1 MKKLLSICL
10 LSVLL
15 TMMSFFTAQAQSGNP
30 ACCFWVEN
38 MQPVTA
44 HHIANL
50 NGTGIAQDTSAGND
64 LVLNNVLNKA
74 IVGNTDVYTLHF
86 PQGANCGQKVSI
98 EWLLYRDGQLV
109 NGNLSDYAE
118 FAIYTRYAPLNA
130 AGYCQNIDW
139 LGGVVENGDG
149 ICGCSVACNDNNHYP
164 CDNVD
169 GHNDFPGARIANALT
184 PPFHDMSH
192 LAAGYTNQM
201 FTYNYNYFYLR
212 FLASAQSST
221 QIRIKWRQ
229 VGNYSLV
236 VRIRER
242 IGGNDHPFTMDGSQN
257 EDMNIGGHMACC
269 GDVLYQDSLHYLVT
283 TNHEKSICE
292 DNPPFP
298 YGQGLAWGPNDST
311 LYDFYPADSISDLYY
326 VLFGTY
332 TCDHWVVDSID
343 TFQLYARINPDIVAK
358 DTILCRGDHF
368 TSDDMN
374 NLVTEVNL
382 DAPGIIG
389 HQIEWSLNGEA
400 FSTDPLDVSS
410 VTDVA
415 GVSTFYVRQRNF
427 YFDALDNDTIGCPGD
442 IDTITVT
449 VRDLFPPVL
458 ENDHALMFC
467 NETLEE
473 NSPLALTAHI
483 DTLRDHCATEIR
495 WYSKKA
501 HTAANL
507 LGVGDTLRVDLTQVN
522 PTNIGKSVTYYLYT
536 VNTNTDPVTFSDS
549 ADYVTITFR
558 QTPVFTVDSTQLD
571 FVVCP
576 GSEVNMLSKVT
587 CLVPNYNDSLPK
599 LTFAWYKDSTLLS
612 NDTNYTINAS
622 TVCNHKDTFTV
633 KITAV
638 SWSYGC
644 TAEMTRTY
652 TVLSQDTVNPVI
664 AWVDTVGTFDTLG
677 NRLVTLSGCDSAAV
691 PAPYTVAQFLAMTE
705 APTAGS
711 TTTAPSRAY
720 VGTIIDG
727 CSNVDSL
734 TVKDVVTSQNACQT
748 IVTRTYVG
756 VDACDNHS
764 NTITEIFTI
773 NNDYKPV
780 ITGLIDVK
788 PVRDT
793 ACTYDVPSYAVLRNI
808 FDTDTNIKVTYQCTK
823 SAFDTVVFYMNNTN
837 VVADGNLNIFADTDL
852 VTIYAVVTDTCG
864 NQSVKTPVFNIHKP
878 AAMYIAH
885 GSITLDTLELCVDV
899 TTNMHF
905 NDNFVMNA
913 DRPYTYQ
920 WSQISAQGQSVITPD
935 PNNYLEAV
943 VSPESQNIN
952 TSSQFVMTVTDS
964 LGCVASDTSNAVHF
978 YMLPTAEIISHPGNT
993 GNPINSGDTLCPN
1006 YGDFYMIVGPNTNS
1020 NLPDSVYHYQSL
1032 GYLWSGAADSY
1043 GNHTAPTEFFKMA
1056 CENCDSLYTTYLTV
1070 TNMKN
1075 CSATTSFNIYGVI
1088 KSLPVITAISEITMP
1103 LVAGNPNC
1111 VISVPDFISDNSY
1124 FNPLTVQD
1132 ECFDLREMEF
1142 SQDVKPDT
1150 LINHDTTV
1158 VITISAPKR
1167 YTNATP
1173 CWTVH
1178 HNIEV
1183 KMPANTI
1190 HITSIT
1196 ADNIGCEPLPVTLT
1210 PAVENAVGNITY
1222 AWSNGGSTET
1232 IGVVLKDTAHTYT
1245 LTVTDD
1251 AGCSNSMTVS
1261 PTVYRVPLATDF
1273 AFVSTPNTHCDNNY
1287 DGTFTLQVLNDTT
1300 SEITGF
1306 TYNGVDYILPD
1317 TVMGLDSGRYSFIV
1331 FTSHNCSATFGDS
1344 IVGLDT
1350 SDVDFVA
1357 TRWTNN
1363 FMCEAPYSG
1372 AVQVTPQIENYIYT
1386 IESDHHVTDGEI
1398 QTGLADVITPLTFHY
1413 LYQDTYRVRILNTRG
1428 CHFVTNDV
1436 TVLDITDTP
1445 TTHIVNYDT
1454 ADCALSNGVA
1464 YVLNTIPAY
1473 TYTLE
1478 GVTASGNNG
1487 TLMFTGLNAGTHTLH
1502 IVSSGLC
1509 AFDQD
1514 LVVPAFSDPGRPIV
1528 SIDTNRACTGGTYSG
1543 AITIAAAN
1551 VKPDYTYKL
1560 YKVNGSTTLID
1571 SVVGV
1576 AGTAIAFN
1584 GLQDGNYRFNVTDN
1598 HNCSANYDTI
1608 VPFKQFEVPGFTYRL
1623 TPGHDCANADNKI
1636 TINNP
1641 NNDYYYVLY
1650 YQGYWSNS
1658 IIDTFPANGIL
1669 DSIDNSNDYFIRKI
1683 HKLTQCPLDSTTFDL
1698 NVEKPDYTFT
1708 VSHEN
1713 DKDCSD
1719 AGTGKITVLNPNSAF
1734 TYYLY
1739 DGYTTSFNPALCD
1752 TTGTVFTELDGTVSY
1767 RDPYGQ
1773 IYTIFA
1779 YNNTTHCDY
1788 NVHDTL
1794 VVDAYMPSVD
1804 TTVSTP
1810 NFMCVT
1816 DKNGTI
1822 TVTLD
1827 SVVAGN
1833 FYLADSYSY
1842 AYNIVT
1848 GSYSRVFHNIDTN
1861 TTGVFTGLDAGRYY
1875 VNFVSDLHCATGY
1888 GYIDVLDSAFIRP
1901 HFLTTDDYTCQPTQ
1915 NMPGTG
1921 CIYVIDPQ
1929 VDATHMNYTYTLIQV
1944 GYVENTDIDRTSY
1957 KWCALAEGDYTVVIA
1972 DTVTG
1977 CSSTSTVHINK
1988 GVINVTLNVASEDN
2002 NVCVGTG
2009 NGSITVTA
2017 TADLLD
2023 AVLVYTIDDSITW
2036 NPSGATVNNLSAGT
2050 YEIVVR
2056 DNYSNC
2062 IYDTCANK
2070 MVTINTVKK
2079 ELNIDTTLFANNA
2092 CDSILW
2098 NGSVVINSVEYLDG
2112 TAVDYTATITDEN
2125 DAPVDY
2131 ATVITNG
2138 WGHLNN
2144 VRYKINIHD
2153 NTTGC
2158 DTILNTLIPS
2168 NNSCSNN
2175 TTINV
2180 TALNNNTNASNSPKE
2195 FYFCYNVDNAKLIAN
2210 ATSPCDSAFTYTWSR
2225 ECKDTIVHNAEYD
2238 VNTSATICCKYYIT
2252 AVGVETGC
2260 SKTDTVNVCVDE
2272 LPSIQFYATGA
2283 NIAYVGAN
2291 PTVTFSNCENYA
2303 YTFGI
2308 NNPAPKFDSISWTNG
2323 YVATNIDNFYV
2334 DAYTRPI
2341 GKTSYCVWVMDQNGC
2356 ANTSEANVMI
2366 KAVSTFAKD
2375 TSSCGSFDYTSHRTG
2390 THYHYTYTI
2399 GGTND
2404 HTVIDTFYAVNACDS
2419 IVTYTVHVNATPTL
2433 TVPTTTSDL
2442 LNTAYCHDNT
2452 LPTTFTVTTTD
2463 ADYQG
2468 FRMTDKDPVVFEND
2482 KTSFLTDSPFDPASP
2497 LTFAWSGKKI
2507 YAYAYNDCDTIIKRI
2522 GVLVVDSLPVV
2533 TGVTGNVNY
2542 CKGVTCPGS
2551 LSASVIHWNNNG
2563 NHTPQNTKWL
2573 VSDNT
2578 TFDFDTDDVLGTTF
2592 ETRDSGRYVNFAAQN
2607 HCGVTYATP
2616 VKIHVDSVA
2625 APQLQIADNTLCL
2638 GESISLADLTITHTS
2653 TAIPT
2658 DTSYWYD
2665 GAAYTLGTPLTSVT
2679 APTKP
2684 FMVKVKY
2691 SSCGDDYV
2699 QSNVVNITVK
2709 DTAKL
2714 VVPTTTDTLCLHS
2727 TAYAFTVTTNPTN
2740 VVSASSNH
2748 TDTATVGVAGN
2759 TVTVTPVGVGT
2770 VTITVT
2776 STAADCGSKS
2786 KDVTF
2791 VIADTATNF
2800 GTVADVEVCA
2810 GNTLTLT
2817 RPSYKA
2823 NGKVYSEGWLLGGVA
2838 FTPATYHVQYPADS
2852 GKTLTY
2858 FVETKCGIG
2867 HSNNAIL
2874 HVKDTADLSLAHA
2887 VYDTLCVGA
2896 TATINDVK
2904 IHASNTL
2911 TYTASPAGMVT
2922 LTKTGNEKGSGAT
2935 ITITVTNL
2943 IGDGRDTVTIT
2954 STGLCGEPK
2963 SIKVP
2968 FVVSDKRVVAN
2979 IATPAPVC
2987 EGEALVL
2994 PTVPSTTGNA
3004 NIYSQGWEVKKS
3016 GTFTAFDQAD
3026 FLANAATYKNAELRY
3041 MVSTRCGESYS
3052 DTVNITVN
3060 DTAKLTVTNLT
3071 QVVCNNSTIT
3081 DMVITRNKPVELSAD
3096 LKAAGLGFNTDST
3109 KVTGTVAIPTT
3120 ETFPYT
3126 LSGKI
3131 KTTDAL
3137 CSDKNDSLDIV
3148 ITVNAEPVVTLTRP
3162 NDTICAGSP
3171 ITITSLAIDTNH
3183 TAGLTTASGYQI
3195 KKNGATAY
3203 AAWNINN
3210 NVDVTYDKA
3219 SLIYVAVNG
3228 CGRDTSDVFTIRVAG
3243 HSTLAND
3250 AVFRD
3255 TCSGNPFSDFLVS
3268 MPTVTLT
3275 GAAVATDT
3283 TWYLVNGTTYTAIT
3297 AATPINNPAKVA
3309 CVVTNQCFSDT
3320 SNVYTLGFDGRPT
3333 ITPDPLTVAPICEGD
3348 PFTEPTFTVTNNGG
3362 TLTDTSWYINGSALD
3377 FTSIYDAAT
3386 YNGKQ
3391 IQLIV
3396 NNVCG
3401 ADTATGTATINV
3413 RPVPFMLADTIL
3425 CADPS
3430 NHFTLD
3436 VPNGPFMTYAW
3447 KDENGTTISTNKT
3460 ETITLNTLAVDTVLK
3475 YYVVVTDA
3483 NGCESKS
3490 RINRSTYVSDAIP
3503 QDTIFS
3509 DSIHVRVTTKPFFR
3523 FTNMDGVPTHDINS
3537 SLSNTSTAFKWTLD
3551 DKCYSV
3557 ANQKVYVKF
3566 SIYHNGVLIPESDI
3580 SNYLYTNS
3588 TTIGHTSYNW
3598 NTNQVVQYVAGVTQT
3613 AYSFYEHISNN
3624 FPSFYIGT
3632 YKYDWVYLPFLTSR
3646 YMTNTVAQ
3654 FKQEGNYEIHY
3665 ELYATDGEQFG
3676 NEYDDAPAGATHI
3689 IGGHGITTSTL
3700 LASDVF
3706 TIHVGNGSA
3715 VVENEAPA
3723 MPEPEVIAEDAT
3735 VKVYPNPTSDNVNV
3749 RIEGIDGQ
3757 TMIRIS
3763 TLTGKTV
3770 AQRNVN
3776 INNKFAIEQFNV
3788 SDLTPGVYVLQIVN
3802 EEAVISRKLVIT
3814 K

>member
-1 MKKLLSICL
+1 
-10 LSVLL
+10 
-15 TMMSFFTAQAQSGNP
+15 MMSFFTAQAQSGNP

-50 NGTGIAQDTSAGND
+50 NGTGVAQDTSVGND

-74 IVGNTDVYTLHF
+74 VVGNTDVYTLHF
-86 PQGANCGQKVSI
+86 PQGANCGEKVSI

-109 NGNLSDYAE
+109 NGNLSDFAE

-184 PPFHDMSH
+184 PPFHDMDH

-201 FTYNYNYFYLR
+201 FTYNFNYFYLR

-257 EDMNIGGHMACC
+257 PDMNIGGHMACC

-368 TSDDMN
+368 TAEDMN
-374 NLVTEVNL
+374 NLVTEVDL

-415 GVSTFYVRQRNF
+415 GVNTFYVRQRNF
-427 YFDALDNDTIGCPGD
+427 YFDAMDNDTIGCPGD

-507 LGVGDTLRVDLTQVN
+507 LGVGDTLRVDLTQIN

-558 QTPVFTVDSTQLD
+558 QTPVFTVDTTTQLD

-576 GSEVNMLSKVT
+576 GSEVNLLSQVT
-587 CLVPNYNDSLPK
+587 CTVPNYNDSLPT

-612 NDTNYTINAS
+612 NDTNYTLNAS
-622 TVCNHKDTFTV
+622 TVCGHKDTFTV

-652 TVLSQDTVNPVI
+652 TVLAQDTVNPVI

-677 NRLVTLSGCDSAAV
+677 NRLVTLSGCDSSAV
-691 PAPYTVAQFLAMTE
+691 PAPYTVAQFLAMTS
-705 APTAGS
+705 ATDTVATAS
-711 TTTAPSRAY
+711 ATSRAY

-748 IVTRTYVG
+748 VVTRTYVG

-780 ITGLIDVK
+780 ITGRIDVN

-864 NQSVKTPVFNIHKP
+864 NHSVKTPVFDIHKP

-885 GSITLDTLELCVDV
+885 GSITLDTLELCADV

-905 NDNFVMNA
+905 NDAFVMNA

-920 WSQISAQGQSVITPD
+920 WSQISVVGQSIITPD
-935 PNNYLEAV
+935 TNNYLEAV
-943 VSPESQNIN
+943 VAPEDQLLN
-952 TSSQFVMTVTDS
+952 TSSHFIMTVTDS
-964 LGCVASDTSNAVHF
+964 LGCVASDTSNAIHF
-978 YMLPTAEIISHPGNT
+978 YRLPTAEIISHPGNT
-993 GNPINSGDTLCPN
+993 GNPINDGDTLCPN
-1006 YGDFYMIVGPNTNS
+1006 YGDFYMMAGPQSAS
-1020 NLPDSVYHYQSL
+1020 NLPDSVQNYQAL
-1032 GYLWSGAADSY
+1032 GYLWTGAVDAVT
-1043 GNHTAPTEFFKMA
+1043 HTTNVDFFKMS
-1056 CENCDSLYTTYLTV
+1056 CENCDSLYTAYLTV

-1075 CSATTSFNIYGVI
+1075 CSATTSFNIYGVVR
-1088 KSLPVITAISEITMP
+1088 SLPVITAISEIEMP
-1103 LVAGNPNC
+1103 LYTGDPTAKC
-1111 VISVPDFISDNSY
+1111 VIKVPDFVSTNSY

-1132 ECFDLREMEF
+1132 ECFSLSEMIF
-1142 SQDVKPDT
+1142 TQDVRPDT

-1158 VITISAPKR
+1158 VITITQKQTNP
-1167 YTNATP
+1167 NATP
-1173 CWTVH
+1173 CWTVT
-1178 HNIEV
+1178 HNIHV

-1190 HITSIT
+1190 HISEIN
-1196 ADNIGCEPLPVTLT
+1196 AASVGCEPWATTLT
-1210 PAVENAVGNITY
+1210 PTIENATGAITY
-1222 AWSNGGSTET
+1222 NWSTGVHTET
-1232 IGVVLKDTAHTYT
+1232 ADVVLEDSLHTFT
-1245 LTVTDD
+1245 LTVTDLS
-1251 AGCSNSMTVS
+1251 GCANSMTVS
-1261 PTVYRVPLATDF
+1261 PDVYRKPVSEDF
-1273 AFVSTPNTHCDNNY
+1273 AFVSTPNTYCSDTEF
-1287 DGTFTLQVLNDTT
+1287 DGTFYINVLNDSTAHINGFVLDSAKYGNTNTVIGTTYTINDTVLNLRDGVYYFTITT
-1300 SEITGF
+1300 SDNCERGF
-1306 TYNGVDYILPD
+1306 ND
-1317 TVMGLDSGRYSFIV
+1317 TIRR
-1331 FTSHNCSATFGDS
+1331 
-1344 IVGLDT
+1344 DT
-1350 SDVDFVA
+1350 TDANAPFVA
-1357 TRWTNN
+1357 SVLTHN
-1363 FMCEAPYSG
+1363 FRCEQPYEGSV
-1372 AVQVTPQIENYIYT
+1372 AVTPNVENYVYS
-1386 IESDHHVTDGEI
+1386 IESNNHITDGEI
-1398 QTGLADVITPLTFHY
+1398 ITSHATVITPIMFNW
-1413 LYQDTYRVRILNTRG
+1413 LYQDTYRVYVVSPKG
-1428 CHFVTNDV
+1428 CHFITNDV
-1436 TVLDITDTP
+1436 TVNDIRVIPQAP
-1445 TTHIVNYDT
+1445 TVTFDT
-1454 ADCALSNGVA
+1454 ADCTLDNGVMYIA
-1464 YVLNTIPAY
+1464 NTNPTFTYSVDGVLKP
-1473 TYTLE
+1473 
-1478 GVTASGNNG
+1478 GNNG
-1487 TLMFTGLNAGTHTLH
+1487 TLTFTNISVGSHPITIL
-1502 IVSSGLC
+1502 SSGNCVGIFPFEMPSRTAVPSQPTLTIHNNEYC
-1509 AFDQD
+1509 DYMFGGVHGQNGS
-1514 LVVPAFSDPGRPIV
+1514 VTVPANQVMAG
-1528 SIDTNRACTGGTYSG
+1528 
-1543 AITIAAAN
+1543 
-1551 VKPDYTYKL
+1551 YTYTF
-1560 YKVNGSTTLID
+1560 NGETVT
-1571 SVVGV
+1571 GV
-1576 AGTAIAFN
+1576 AGTAVVFDSLADNTYSMTIKDVHSCGITFNVIVPHTQHVFDTVKAVYTNGSDCAHADNKVQITNPNNAYNYFLARWAQDPVSGWGWFIDRDNDIFTAPNYTLDSLVDGYYMVVQEHKVFECTYALPYEYLHVVAPVYHITATHVDDQDCSALGTGTITITNPDANFTYSLNGVDTTVFTGLNGSNSGITYQILAFN
-1584 GLQDGNYRFNVTDN
+1584 NVTS
-1598 HNCSANYDTI
+1598 CNYDT
-1608 VPFKQFEVPGFTYRL
+1608 T
-1623 TPGHDCANADNKI
+1623 I
-1636 TINNP
+1636 TIKM
-1641 NNDYYYVLY
+1641 
-1650 YQGYWSNS
+1650 NS
-1658 IIDTFPANGIL
+1658 YIPSIDT
-1669 DSIDNSNDYFIRKI
+1669 
-1683 HKLTQCPLDSTTFDL
+1683 
-1698 NVEKPDYTFT
+1698 V
-1708 VSHEN
+1708 
-1713 DKDCSD
+1713 
-1719 AGTGKITVLNPNSAF
+1719 
-1734 TYYLY
+1734 
-1739 DGYTTSFNPALCD
+1739 
-1752 TTGTVFTELDGTVSY
+1752 
-1767 RDPYGQ
+1767 
-1773 IYTIFA
+1773 
-1779 YNNTTHCDY
+1779 
-1788 NVHDTL
+1788 
-1794 VVDAYMPSVD
+1794 
-1804 TTVSTP
+1804 VSTP
-1810 NFMCVT
+1810 NFYCT
-1816 DKNGTI
+1816 NEKNGTI

-1827 SVVAGN
+1827 SVVAGTY
-1833 FYLADSYSY
+1833 YLLDAMANEIDS
-1842 AYNIVT
+1842 
-1848 GSYSRVFHNIDTN
+1848 N
-1861 TTGVFTGLDAGRYY
+1861 TTGVFTG
-1875 VNFVSDLHCATGY
+1875 VNSGDYGVYFVSAYHCESNLEL
-1888 GYIDVLDSAFIRP
+1888 INVKDSAFFTAE
-1901 HFLTTDDYTCQPTQ
+1901 FLVTPNYTCAPTL
-1915 NMPGTG
+1915 NVPGTG
-1921 CIYVIDPQ
+1921 CIYVINPHN
-1929 VDATHMNYTYTLIQV
+1929 VAPNNNYTYSIYQQN
-1944 GYVENTDIDRTSY
+1944 YIYSNSIDNTTY
-1957 KWCALAEGDYTVVIA
+1957 KWCSLAAGEFHVTIV

-1977 CSSTSTVHINK
+1977 CSVDTNLIVTDSTVH
-1988 GVINVTLNVASEDN
+1988 VTLDVASEDN
-2002 NVCVGTG
+2002 SVCVGTG
-2009 NGSITVTA
+2009 NGYITVTA
-2017 TADLLD
+2017 TADNLD
-2023 AVLVYTIDDSITW
+2023 AVLVFAVLDGTSIDTVWKANGDTVI
-2036 NPSGATVNNLSAGT
+2036 NLGAGN

-2056 DNYSNC
+2056 DNYFNC
-2062 IYDTCANK
+2062 LHDTCSNK
-2070 MVTINTVKK
+2070 DVTISTVKNV
-2079 ELNIDTTLFANNA
+2079 LNIDTTLFANNA
-2092 CDSILW
+2092 CDSLLW

-2158 DTILNTLIPS
+2158 DTILNTLIPG

-2175 TTINV
+2175 TTISV
-2180 TALNNNTNASNSPKE
+2180 TAVNNNTNASNSAKE
-2195 FYFCYNVDNAKLIAN
+2195 FYFCYNVENAKLIAN
-2210 ATSPCDSAFTYTWSR
+2210 ATSPCDADFNYTWSR

-2238 VNTSATICCKYYIT
+2238 VNTAATICCKYYIT
-2252 AVGVETGC
+2252 AVGVTTGC

-2323 YVATNIDNFYV
+2323 YVATNIDNFNV
-2334 DAYTRPI
+2334 DAYSRPI
-2341 GKTSYCVWVMDQNGC
+2341 GKTSYCVWVMDKNGC

-2375 TSSCGSFDYTSHRTG
+2375 TSSCGSFHYVSHRTG
-2390 THYHYTYTI
+2390 TAYNYTYTI

-2404 HTVIDTFYAVNACDS
+2404 YTVIDTFYAVNACDS

-2433 TVPTTTSDL
+2433 TVPTATSNL
-2442 LNTAYCHDNT
+2442 LNTAYCHGAT
-2452 LPTTFTVTTTD
+2452 LPATFTVTTTD

-2497 LTFAWSGKKI
+2497 LTFAMSGKKI
-2507 YAYAYNDCDTIIKRI
+2507 YAYAFNDCDTIIKRI

-2533 TGVTGNVNY
+2533 SGVTAASNPINF
-2542 CKGVTCPGS
+2542 CKGSLCPGTE
-2551 LSASVIHWNNNG
+2551 LVASTTAWNNAG
-2563 NHTPQNTKWL
+2563 LLTPKTEKWL
-2573 VSDNT
+2573 VSASQTDFSTATEIATFT
-2578 TFDFDTDDVLGTTF
+2578 TA
-2592 ETRDSGRYVNFAAQN
+2592 DSGKYVTFAATN
-2607 HCGVTYATP
+2607 HCGTTYATP
-2616 VKIHVDSVA
+2616 VKVLVDSVA
-2625 APQLQIADNTLCL
+2625 DPILALNTTTFCAGDAINL
-2638 GESISLADLTITHTS
+2638 SNITITHTATS
-2653 TAIPT
+2653 TPE
-2658 DTSYWYD
+2658 DTIYYYGGSV
-2665 GAAYTLGTPLTSVT
+2665 YTLGTALAKTST
-2679 APTKP
+2679 PQEFYAS
-2684 FMVKVKY
+2684 VKY
-2691 SSCGDDYV
+2691 SCGSYV
-2699 QSNVVNITVK
+2699 NSNKVNVTVN

-2714 VVPTTTDTLCLHS
+2714 VVPTTTDTLCLHA
-2727 TAYAFTVTTNPTN
+2727 TAYSFDVTTNPTN
-2740 VVSASSNH
+2740 TVSASSNH
-2748 TDTATVGVAGN
+2748 TDTATVAVMGN

-2776 STAADCGSKS
+2776 STAAGCGSKS

-2817 RPSYKA
+2817 APSYKA
-2823 NGKVYSEGWLLGGVA
+2823 NGKVYSEGWLLGGTA
-2838 FTPATYHVQYPADS
+2838 FNPATYHVQYPADS

-2867 HSNNAIL
+2867 HSNDAIL

-2896 TATINDVK
+2896 IATINDVK

-2943 IGDGRDTVTIT
+2943 IGDGLDTVTIT

-2963 SIKVP
+2963 SIRIP

-2979 IATPAPVC
+2979 ISTPAPVC
-2987 EGEALVL
+2987 EGEPLVL

-3004 NIYSQGWEVKKS
+3004 NIYSQGWEVKKTS
-3016 GTFTAFDQAD
+3016 ASDFSAFNAAD

-3041 MVSTRCGESYS
+3041 MVLTLCGESYS

-3060 DTAKLTVTNLT
+3060 DTAVLAVTERT
-3071 QVVCNNSTIT
+3071 QVVCNNSAIT
-3081 DMVITRNKPVELSAD
+3081 DMVITRNKPVELSAN
-3096 LKAAGLGFNTDST
+3096 LKTAGLGFSTDSL
-3109 KVTGTVAIPTT
+3109 KVEGTVAIPAT
-3120 ETFPYT
+3120 ETFPYILT
-3126 LSGKI
+3126 GKI
-3131 KTTDAL
+3131 FTTDVE
-3137 CSDKNDSLDIV
+3137 CPDKNDTLDIK

-3162 NDTICAGSP
+3162 NDTICDGNP
-3171 ITITSLAIDTNH
+3171 ITITNLAIDTNH

-3195 KKNGATAY
+3195 KKDGATAY
-3203 AAWNINN
+3203 AAWNITN

-3283 TWYLVNGTTYTAIT
+3283 TWYLVDGTTYTAIT

-3348 PFTEPTFTVTNNGG
+3348 PFTEPTFTVTDNGG
-3362 TLTDTSWYINGSALD
+3362 TLTDTLWFINGTTLD

-3386 YNGKQ
+3386 YNGKE
-3391 IQLIV
+3391 IKLIV
-3396 NNVCG
+3396 NNACG

-3425 CADPS
+3425 CADPA
-3430 NHFTLD
+3430 NEFTLD
-3436 VPNGPFMTYAW
+3436 VPNGPFVTYAW
-3447 KDENGTTISTNKT
+3447 IDANGDTVSTNKT
-3460 ETITLNTLAVDTVLK
+3460 ETIQLNTLAVDTVLK

-3483 NGCESKS
+3483 NGCESQS
-3490 RINRSTYVSDAIP
+3490 RINRSTYVSDVIP
-3503 QDTIFS
+3503 QDTIFT
-3509 DSIHVRVTTKPFFR
+3509 DFIHVRVTSKPFFK

-3537 SLSNTSTAFKWTLD
+3537 SLSNTTTAFKWTLD

-3557 ANQKVYVKF
+3557 TNEKVYVKF
-3566 SIYHNGVLIPESDI
+3566 SIYHNGVLIPESEI
-3580 SNYLYTNS
+3580 SDYLATA
-3588 TTIGHTSYNW
+3588 TTTFGMTSYNW
-3598 NTNQVVQYVAGVTQT
+3598 NTNQVVQYTAGVQQT
-3613 AYSFYEHISNN
+3613 SYSFYEHISNN
-3624 FPSFYIGT
+3624 FPNFYISSL
-3632 YKYDWVYLPFLTSR
+3632 KYDWVYLPFLTSR
-3646 YMTNTVAQ
+3646 YVTNTFAQ
-3654 FKQEGNYEIHY
+3654 FQQEGNYEIHY
-3665 ELYATDGEQFG
+3665 ELYATNGDQFG
-3676 NEYDDAPAGATHI
+3676 NVYDDYPAGATDI

-3706 TIHVGNGSA
+3706 TIHVGNGSTVA
-3715 VVENEAPA
+3715 ENEAPA
-3723 MPEPEVIAEDAT
+3723 MPEPEVIAEDPT
-3735 VKVYPNPTSDNVNV
+3735 VKVYPNPTSENVNV

-3757 TMIRIS
+3757 TTIRIS

-3776 INNKFAIEQFNV
+3776 IDNKFAVEQFNV

>member
-50 NGTGIAQDTSAGND
+50 NGTGVAQDTSAGND

-184 PPFHDMSH
+184 PPFHDMDH

-201 FTYNYNYFYLR
+201 FTYNFNYFYLR

-257 EDMNIGGHMACC
+257 PDMNIGGHMACC

-311 LYDFYPADSISDLYY
+311 LYDFYPANDTSDLYY

-427 YFDALDNDTIGCPGD
+427 YFDAMDNDTIGCPGD

-507 LGVGDTLRVDLTQVN
+507 LGVGDTLRVDLTQIN

-788 PVRDT
+788 PVRDDS
-793 ACTYDVPSYAVLRNI
+793 CTYDVPSYAVLRNI

-885 GSITLDTLELCVDV
+885 GSITLDTLELCADV

-905 NDNFVMNA
+905 NDAFVMNA

-920 WSQISAQGQSVITPD
+920 WSQISVVGQSIITPD
-935 PNNYLEAV
+935 TNNNLEAV
-943 VSPESQNIN
+943 VAPEDQLLN
-952 TSSQFVMTVTDS
+952 TSSHFIMTVKDS
-964 LGCVASDTSNAVHF
+964 LGCVASDTSNAIHF
-978 YMLPTAEIISHPGNT
+978 YRLPTAEIISHPRNT
-993 GNPINSGDTLCPN
+993 GNPINDGDTLCPN
-1006 YGDFYMIVGPNTNS
+1006 YGDFYMMAGPQSAS
-1020 NLPDSVYHYQSL
+1020 NLPDSVQNYQDL
-1032 GYLWSGAADSY
+1032 GYLWTGAVDAVT
-1043 GNHTAPTEFFKMA
+1043 HTTNVDFFKMS
-1056 CENCDSLYTTYLTV
+1056 CENCDSLYTAYLTV

-1075 CSATTSFNIYGVI
+1075 CSATTSFNIYGVVR
-1088 KSLPVITAISEITMP
+1088 SLPVITAISEIEMP
-1103 LVAGNPNC
+1103 LYTGDPTAKC
-1111 VISVPDFISDNSY
+1111 VIKVPDFVSTNSY

-1132 ECFDLREMEF
+1132 ECFSLSEMIF
-1142 SQDVKPDT
+1142 TQDVRPDT

-1158 VITISAPKR
+1158 VITITQKQTNP
-1167 YTNATP
+1167 NATP
-1173 CWTVH
+1173 CWTVT
-1178 HNIEV
+1178 HNIHV

-1190 HITSIT
+1190 HISEIN
-1196 ADNIGCEPLPVTLT
+1196 AASVGCEPWATTLT
-1210 PAVENAVGNITY
+1210 PTIVNATGAITY
-1222 AWSNGGSTET
+1222 NWSTGVHTET
-1232 IGVVLKDTAHTYT
+1232 ADVVLEDSLHTFT
-1245 LTVTDD
+1245 LTVTDLS
-1251 AGCSNSMTVS
+1251 GCANSMTVS
-1261 PTVYRVPLATDF
+1261 PDVYRKPVSEDF
-1273 AFVSTPNTHCDNNY
+1273 AFVSTPNTYCSDTEF
-1287 DGTFTLQVLNDTT
+1287 DGTFYINVLNDSTAHINGFVLDSAKYGNTNTVIGTTYTINDTVLNLRDGVYYFTITT
-1300 SEITGF
+1300 SDNCERGF
-1306 TYNGVDYILPD
+1306 ND
-1317 TVMGLDSGRYSFIV
+1317 TIRR
-1331 FTSHNCSATFGDS
+1331 
-1344 IVGLDT
+1344 DT
-1350 SDVDFVA
+1350 TDANAPFVA
-1357 TRWTNN
+1357 SVLTHN
-1363 FMCEAPYSG
+1363 FRCEQPYEGSV
-1372 AVQVTPQIENYIYT
+1372 AVTPNVENYVYS
-1386 IESDHHVTDGEI
+1386 IESNNHITDGEI
-1398 QTGLADVITPLTFHY
+1398 ITSHATVITPIMFNW
-1413 LYQDTYRVRILNTRG
+1413 LYQDTYRVYVVSPKG
-1428 CHFVTNDV
+1428 CHFITNDV
-1436 TVLDITDTP
+1436 TVNDIRVIPQAP
-1445 TTHIVNYDT
+1445 TVTFDT
-1454 ADCALSNGVA
+1454 ADCTLDNGVMYIA
-1464 YVLNTIPAY
+1464 NTNPTFTYSVDGVLKP
-1473 TYTLE
+1473 
-1478 GVTASGNNG
+1478 GNNG
-1487 TLMFTGLNAGTHTLH
+1487 TLTFTNISVGSHPITIL
-1502 IVSSGLC
+1502 SSGNCVGIFPFEMPSRTAVPSQPTLTIHNNEYC
-1509 AFDQD
+1509 DYMFGGVHGQNGS
-1514 LVVPAFSDPGRPIV
+1514 VTVPANQVMAG
-1528 SIDTNRACTGGTYSG
+1528 
-1543 AITIAAAN
+1543 
-1551 VKPDYTYKL
+1551 YTYTF
-1560 YKVNGSTTLID
+1560 NGETVT
-1571 SVVGV
+1571 GV
-1576 AGTAIAFN
+1576 AGTAVVFDSLADNTYSMTIKDVHSCGITFNVIVPHTQHVFDTVKAVYTNGSDCAHADNKVQITNPNNEYNYFLARWVYEPGYGWQAYINRDADAFVAPDYTLDSLPDGYYMVVQEHKIFECTVAPVTEYLHVVAPVYHITATHVDDQDCSALGTGTITITNPDANFTYSLNGVDTTVFTGLNGSNSGITYQILAFN
-1584 GLQDGNYRFNVTDN
+1584 NVTS
-1598 HNCSANYDTI
+1598 CNYDT
-1608 VPFKQFEVPGFTYRL
+1608 T
-1623 TPGHDCANADNKI
+1623 I
-1636 TINNP
+1636 TIKM
-1641 NNDYYYVLY
+1641 
-1650 YQGYWSNS
+1650 NS
-1658 IIDTFPANGIL
+1658 YIPSIDT
-1669 DSIDNSNDYFIRKI
+1669 
-1683 HKLTQCPLDSTTFDL
+1683 
-1698 NVEKPDYTFT
+1698 V
-1708 VSHEN
+1708 
-1713 DKDCSD
+1713 
-1719 AGTGKITVLNPNSAF
+1719 
-1734 TYYLY
+1734 
-1739 DGYTTSFNPALCD
+1739 
-1752 TTGTVFTELDGTVSY
+1752 
-1767 RDPYGQ
+1767 
-1773 IYTIFA
+1773 
-1779 YNNTTHCDY
+1779 
-1788 NVHDTL
+1788 
-1794 VVDAYMPSVD
+1794 
-1804 TTVSTP
+1804 VSTP
-1810 NFMCVT
+1810 NFYCT
-1816 DKNGTI
+1816 NEKNGTI

-1827 SVVAGN
+1827 SVVAGTY
-1833 FYLADSYSY
+1833 YLLDAMANEIDS
-1842 AYNIVT
+1842 
-1848 GSYSRVFHNIDTN
+1848 N
-1861 TTGVFTGLDAGRYY
+1861 TTGVFTG
-1875 VNFVSDLHCATGY
+1875 VNSGDYGVYFVSAYHCESNLEL
-1888 GYIDVLDSAFIRP
+1888 INVKDSAFFTAE
-1901 HFLTTDDYTCQPTQ
+1901 FLVTPNYTCAPTL
-1915 NMPGTG
+1915 NVPGTG
-1921 CIYVIDPQ
+1921 CIYVINPHN
-1929 VDATHMNYTYTLIQV
+1929 VAPNNNYTYSIYQQN
-1944 GYVENTDIDRTSY
+1944 YIYSNSIDNTTY
-1957 KWCALAEGDYTVVIA
+1957 KWCSLAAGEFHVTIV

-1977 CSSTSTVHINK
+1977 CSVDTNLIVTDSTVH
-1988 GVINVTLNVASEDN
+1988 VTLDVASEDN
-2002 NVCVGTG
+2002 SVCVGTG
-2009 NGSITVTA
+2009 NGYITVTA
-2017 TADLLD
+2017 TADNLD
-2023 AVLVYTIDDSITW
+2023 AVLVFAVLDGTSIDTVWKANGDTVI
-2036 NPSGATVNNLSAGT
+2036 NLGAGN

-2056 DNYSNC
+2056 DNYFNC
-2062 IYDTCANK
+2062 LHDTCSNK
-2070 MVTINTVKK
+2070 DVTISTVKNV
-2079 ELNIDTTLFANNA
+2079 LNIDTTLFANNA

-2158 DTILNTLIPS
+2158 DTILNTLIPG

-2180 TALNNNTNASNSPKE
+2180 TAVNNNTNASNSAKE

-2323 YVATNIDNFYV
+2323 YVATNIDNFNV
-2334 DAYTRPI
+2334 DAYSRPI

-2404 HTVIDTFYAVNACDS
+2404 YTVIDTFYAVNACDS

-2442 LNTAYCHDNT
+2442 LNTAYCHGNT
-2452 LPTTFTVTTTD
+2452 LPATFTVTTTD

-2468 FRMTDKDPVVFEND
+2468 FCMTDKDPVVFEND

-2497 LTFAWSGKKI
+2497 LTFAMSGKKI

-2533 TGVTGNVNY
+2533 SGVTAASNPINF
-2542 CKGVTCPGS
+2542 CKGSLCPGTE
-2551 LSASVIHWNNNG
+2551 LVASTTAWNNAG
-2563 NHTPQNTKWL
+2563 LLTPKTEKWL
-2573 VSDNT
+2573 VSASQTDFSAATEIATFT
-2578 TFDFDTDDVLGTTF
+2578 TA
-2592 ETRDSGRYVNFAAQN
+2592 DSGKYVTFAATN
-2607 HCGVTYATP
+2607 HCGTTYATP
-2616 VKIHVDSVA
+2616 VKVLVDSVA
-2625 APQLQIADNTLCL
+2625 DPILALNTTTFCAGDAINL
-2638 GESISLADLTITHTS
+2638 SNITITHTATS
-2653 TAIPT
+2653 TPE
-2658 DTSYWYD
+2658 DTIYYYGGSV
-2665 GAAYTLGTPLTSVT
+2665 YTLGTALAKTTTPQEFYAS
-2679 APTKP
+2679 
-2684 FMVKVKY
+2684 VKY
-2691 SSCGDDYV
+2691 SCGSYV
-2699 QSNVVNITVK
+2699 NSNKLNITVN
-2709 DTAKL
+2709 DTAKMI
-2714 VVPTTTDTLCLHS
+2714 VTGNPDTVCIS
-2727 TAYAFTVTTNPTN
+2727 GSFIFEIDTNATN
-2740 VVSASSNH
+2740 I
-2748 TDTATVGVAGN
+2748 
-2759 TVTVTPVGVGT
+2759 
-2770 VTITVT
+2770 VTITPTNATVSKTGKTVEVSPIAVGTASVEFKSEGVGGCGVKTVT
-2776 STAADCGSKS
+2776 K
-2786 KDVTF
+2786 TF
-2791 VIADTATNF
+2791 VAADTATNF
-2800 GTVADVEVCA
+2800 GTIANVDACA
-2810 GNTLTLT
+2810 GSALTLST
-2817 RPSYKA
+2817 PTYTA
-2823 NGKVYSEGWLLGGVA
+2823 NGNVYATGWLLDGSELNLS
-2838 FTPATYHVQYPADS
+2838 TYRATAADS
-2852 GKTLTY
+2852 GKALVFYVTNICGTAHSSEAILNVYDTAKLVVTGSVDTLCVGSTFNYTIDTNATNIVTITSSTNITFTHTGATVQVEAVTTGNATLTINCKGKKDCGEKQEVVTFVVSDLAKVSKLDPIAAVCEGNALALTAPSY
-2858 FVETKCGIG
+2858 TNGNSNIHSEGWQVKKTSETSFSDFDVTTLMSDDYKNADIRYMVETKCG
-2867 HSNNAIL
+2867 
-2874 HVKDTADLSLAHA
+2874 
-2887 VYDTLCVGA
+2887 
-2896 TATINDVK
+2896 
-2904 IHASNTL
+2904 
-2911 TYTASPAGMVT
+2911 PA
-2922 LTKTGNEKGSGAT
+2922 
-2935 ITITVTNL
+2935 
-2943 IGDGRDTVTIT
+2943 
-2954 STGLCGEPK
+2954 
-2963 SIKVP
+2963 
-2968 FVVSDKRVVAN
+2968 
-2979 IATPAPVC
+2979 
-2987 EGEALVL
+2987 
-2994 PTVPSTTGNA
+2994 
-3004 NIYSQGWEVKKS
+3004 
-3016 GTFTAFDQAD
+3016 
-3026 FLANAATYKNAELRY
+3026 
-3041 MVSTRCGESYS
+3041 YS
-3052 DTVNITVN
+3052 DTLQITVN
-3060 DTAKLTVTNLT
+3060 DTAELTVTERT
-3071 QVVCNNSTIT
+3071 QVVCNNSAIT

-3096 LKAAGLGFNTDST
+3096 LKTAGLGFNTDST
-3109 KVTGTVAIPTT
+3109 QVTGTVAIPTT
-3120 ETFPYT
+3120 ATFPYT
-3126 LSGKI
+3126 LTGKI
-3131 KTTDAL
+3131 YTTDVE
-3137 CSDKNDSLDIV
+3137 CPDKNDTLDIK
-3148 ITVNAEPVVTLTRP
+3148 ITVNNKPVVDLTKTI
-3162 NDTICAGSP
+3162 DTVCTGTP

-3183 TAGLTTASGYQI
+3183 TAGLDAVSGYKI
-3195 KKNGATAY
+3195 KKNGESTY
-3203 AAWNINN
+3203 SDWDITS

-3219 SLIYVAVNG
+3219 TLIYAAKNG
-3228 CGRDTSDVFTIRVAG
+3228 CGVDTSDFFTIYVAG
-3243 HSTLAND
+3243 HSTVTID
-3250 AVFRD
+3250 ASMFRD
-3255 TCSGNPFSDFLVS
+3255 TCSGNVFSDFLIGD
-3268 MPTVTLT
+3268 PTVTLS
-3275 GAAVATDT
+3275 GSAVAQDT
-3283 TWYLVNGTTYTAIT
+3283 TWYVVEGSTYTAIT
-3297 AATPINNPAKVA
+3297 DASTINNPTSVA

-3320 SNVYTLGFDGRPT
+3320 SNVVALGFDGVPT

-3348 PFTEPTFTVTNNGG
+3348 MFTVPTFTVADNGG
-3362 TLTDTSWYINGSALD
+3362 LIADTLWFINGTALD

-3386 YNGKQ
+3386 YNGKE
-3391 IQLIV
+3391 IKLIV
-3396 NNVCG
+3396 NNACG

-3413 RPVPFMLADTIL
+3413 RPVPFMLADTVL
-3425 CADPS
+3425 CADPL
-3430 NHFTLD
+3430 NEFTLD
-3436 VPNGPFMTYAW
+3436 VPNGPFVTYAW
-3447 KDENGTTISTNKT
+3447 KDENGDPVSSNKT
-3460 ETITLNTLAVDTVLK
+3460 ETIQLNTLAVDTVLK

-3483 NGCESKS
+3483 NGCESQS
-3490 RINRSTYVSDAIP
+3490 RINRSTYVSDVIP
-3503 QDTIFS
+3503 QDTIFT
-3509 DSIHVRVTTKPFFR
+3509 DFIHVRVTSKPFFK

-3537 SLSNTSTAFKWTLD
+3537 SLSNTTTAFKWTLD

-3566 SIYHNGVLIPESDI
+3566 SIYHNGVLIPESEI
-3580 SNYLYTNS
+3580 SNYLATA
-3588 TTIGHTSYNW
+3588 TTTVGMTSYNW
-3598 NTNQVVQYVAGVTQT
+3598 NTNQVAQYQAGVAQT

-3624 FPSFYIGT
+3624 FPNFYISS
-3632 YKYDWVYLPFLTSR
+3632 YKYDWVYLPFIASR
-3646 YMTNTVAQ
+3646 YVTNTFAQ
-3654 FKQEGNYEIHY
+3654 FQKEGNYEIHY
-3665 ELYATDGEQFG
+3665 DLYATNGDQFG
-3676 NEYDDAPAGATHI
+3676 NVYDDYPAGATDI

>member
-1 MKKLLSICL
+1 
-10 LSVLL
+10 
-15 TMMSFFTAQAQSGNP
+15 MMSFFTAQAQSGNP

-50 NGTGIAQDTSAGND
+50 NGTGVAQDTSVGND

-74 IVGNTDVYTLHF
+74 VVGNTDVYTLHF
-86 PQGANCGQKVSI
+86 PQGANCGEKVSI

-109 NGNLSDYAE
+109 NGNLSDFAE

-184 PPFHDMSH
+184 PPFHDMDH

-201 FTYNYNYFYLR
+201 FTYNFNYFYLR

-257 EDMNIGGHMACC
+257 PDMNIGGHMACC

-368 TSDDMN
+368 TAEDMN

-415 GVSTFYVRQRNF
+415 GVNTFYVRQRNF
-427 YFDALDNDTIGCPGD
+427 YFDAMDNDTIGCPGD

-507 LGVGDTLRVDLTQVN
+507 LGVGDTLRVDLTQIN

-558 QTPVFTVDSTQLD
+558 QTPVFTVDTTTQLD

-576 GSEVNMLSKVT
+576 GSEVNLLSQVT
-587 CLVPNYNDSLPK
+587 CTVPNYNDSLPT

-612 NDTNYTINAS
+612 NDTNYTLNAS
-622 TVCNHKDTFTV
+622 TVCGHKDTFTV

-652 TVLSQDTVNPVI
+652 TVLAQDTVNPVI

-677 NRLVTLSGCDSAAV
+677 NRLVTLSGCDSSAV
-691 PAPYTVAQFLAMTE
+691 PAPYTVAQFLAMTS
-705 APTAGS
+705 ATDTVATAS
-711 TTTAPSRAY
+711 ATSRAY

-748 IVTRTYVG
+748 VVTRTYVG

-780 ITGLIDVK
+780 ITGRIDVN

-864 NQSVKTPVFNIHKP
+864 NHSVKTPVFDIHKP

-885 GSITLDTLELCVDV
+885 GSITLDTLELCADV

-905 NDNFVMNA
+905 NDAFVMNA

-920 WSQISAQGQSVITPD
+920 WSQISVVGQSIITPD
-935 PNNYLEAV
+935 TNNYLEAV
-943 VSPESQNIN
+943 VAPEDQLLN
-952 TSSQFVMTVTDS
+952 TSSHFIMTVTDS
-964 LGCVASDTSNAVHF
+964 LGCVASDTSNAIHF
-978 YMLPTAEIISHPGNT
+978 YRLPTAEIISHPGNT
-993 GNPINSGDTLCPN
+993 GNPINDGDTLCPN
-1006 YGDFYMIVGPNTNS
+1006 YGDFYMMAGPQSAS
-1020 NLPDSVYHYQSL
+1020 NLPDSVQNYQAL
-1032 GYLWSGAADSY
+1032 GYLWTGAVDAVT
-1043 GNHTAPTEFFKMA
+1043 HTTNVDFFKMS
-1056 CENCDSLYTTYLTV
+1056 CENCDSLYTAYLTV

-1075 CSATTSFNIYGVI
+1075 CSATTSFNIYGVVR
-1088 KSLPVITAISEITMP
+1088 SLPVITAISEIEMP
-1103 LVAGNPNC
+1103 LYTGDPTAKC
-1111 VISVPDFISDNSY
+1111 VIKVPDFVSTNSY

-1132 ECFDLREMEF
+1132 ECFSLSEMIF
-1142 SQDVKPDT
+1142 TQDVRPDT

-1158 VITISAPKR
+1158 VITITQKQTNP
-1167 YTNATP
+1167 NATP
-1173 CWTVH
+1173 CWTVT
-1178 HNIEV
+1178 HNIHV

-1190 HITSIT
+1190 HISEIN
-1196 ADNIGCEPLPVTLT
+1196 AASVGCEPWATTLT
-1210 PAVENAVGNITY
+1210 PTIENATGTITY
-1222 AWSNGGSTET
+1222 NWSTGVHTET
-1232 IGVVLKDTAHTYT
+1232 ADVVLEDSLHTFT
-1245 LTVTDD
+1245 LTVTDLS
-1251 AGCSNSMTVS
+1251 GCANSMTVN
-1261 PTVYRVPLATDF
+1261 PDVYRKPVSEDF
-1273 AFVSTPNTHCDNNY
+1273 AFVSTPNTYCSDTEF
-1287 DGTFTLQVLNDTT
+1287 DGTFYINVLNDSTAHINGFVLDSAKYGNTNTVIGTTYTINDTVLNLRDGVYYFTITT
-1300 SEITGF
+1300 SDGCGRGF
-1306 TYNGVDYILPD
+1306 ND
-1317 TVMGLDSGRYSFIV
+1317 TIRR
-1331 FTSHNCSATFGDS
+1331 
-1344 IVGLDT
+1344 DT
-1350 SDVDFVA
+1350 TDANAPFVA
-1357 TRWTNN
+1357 SVLTHN
-1363 FMCEAPYSG
+1363 FRCEQPYEGSV
-1372 AVQVTPQIENYIYT
+1372 AVTPNVENYVYS
-1386 IESDHHVTDGEI
+1386 IESNNHITDGEI
-1398 QTGLADVITPLTFHY
+1398 ITSHATVITPIMFNW
-1413 LYQDTYRVRILNTRG
+1413 LYQDTYRVYVVSPKG
-1428 CHFVTNDV
+1428 CHFITNDV
-1436 TVLDITDTP
+1436 TVNDIRVIPQAP
-1445 TTHIVNYDT
+1445 TVTFDT
-1454 ADCALSNGVA
+1454 ADCTLDNGVMYIA
-1464 YVLNTIPAY
+1464 NTNPTFTYSVDGVLKP
-1473 TYTLE
+1473 
-1478 GVTASGNNG
+1478 GNNG
-1487 TLMFTGLNAGTHTLH
+1487 TLTFTNISVGSHPITIL
-1502 IVSSGLC
+1502 SSGNCVGIFPFEMPSRTAVPSQPTLTIHNNEYC
-1509 AFDQD
+1509 DYMFGGVHGQNGS
-1514 LVVPAFSDPGRPIV
+1514 VTVPANQVMAG
-1528 SIDTNRACTGGTYSG
+1528 
-1543 AITIAAAN
+1543 
-1551 VKPDYTYKL
+1551 YTYTF
-1560 YKVNGSTTLID
+1560 NGETVT
-1571 SVVGV
+1571 GV
-1576 AGTAIAFN
+1576 AGTAVVFDSLADNTYSMTIKDVHSCGITFNVIVPHTQHVFDTVKAVYTNGSDCAHADNKVRITNPNNAYNYFLARWAQDPVSGWGWFIDRDNDIFTAPNYTLDSLVDGYYMVVQEHKVFECTYALPYEYLHVVAPVYHITATHVDDQDCSALGTGTITITNPDANFTYSLNGVDTTVFTGLNGSNSGITYQILAFN
-1584 GLQDGNYRFNVTDN
+1584 NVTS
-1598 HNCSANYDTI
+1598 CNYDT
-1608 VPFKQFEVPGFTYRL
+1608 T
-1623 TPGHDCANADNKI
+1623 I
-1636 TINNP
+1636 TIKM
-1641 NNDYYYVLY
+1641 
-1650 YQGYWSNS
+1650 NS
-1658 IIDTFPANGIL
+1658 YIPSIDT
-1669 DSIDNSNDYFIRKI
+1669 
-1683 HKLTQCPLDSTTFDL
+1683 
-1698 NVEKPDYTFT
+1698 V
-1708 VSHEN
+1708 
-1713 DKDCSD
+1713 
-1719 AGTGKITVLNPNSAF
+1719 
-1734 TYYLY
+1734 
-1739 DGYTTSFNPALCD
+1739 
-1752 TTGTVFTELDGTVSY
+1752 
-1767 RDPYGQ
+1767 
-1773 IYTIFA
+1773 
-1779 YNNTTHCDY
+1779 
-1788 NVHDTL
+1788 
-1794 VVDAYMPSVD
+1794 
-1804 TTVSTP
+1804 VSTP
-1810 NFMCVT
+1810 NFYCT
-1816 DKNGTI
+1816 NEKNGTI

-1827 SVVAGN
+1827 SVVAGTY
-1833 FYLADSYSY
+1833 YLLDAMANEIDS
-1842 AYNIVT
+1842 
-1848 GSYSRVFHNIDTN
+1848 N
-1861 TTGVFTGLDAGRYY
+1861 TTGVFTG
-1875 VNFVSDLHCATGY
+1875 VNSGDYGVYFVSAYHCESNLEL
-1888 GYIDVLDSAFIRP
+1888 INVKDSAFFTAE
-1901 HFLTTDDYTCQPTQ
+1901 FLVTPNYTCAPTL
-1915 NMPGTG
+1915 NVPGTG
-1921 CIYVIDPQ
+1921 CIYVINPHN
-1929 VDATHMNYTYTLIQV
+1929 VAPNNNYTYSIYQQN
-1944 GYVENTDIDRTSY
+1944 YIYSNSIDNTTY
-1957 KWCALAEGDYTVVIA
+1957 KWCSLAAGEFHVTIV

-1977 CSSTSTVHINK
+1977 CSVDTNLIVTDSTVH
-1988 GVINVTLNVASEDN
+1988 VTLDVASEDN
-2002 NVCVGTG
+2002 SVCVGTG
-2009 NGSITVTA
+2009 NGYITVTA
-2017 TADLLD
+2017 TADNLD
-2023 AVLVYTIDDSITW
+2023 AVLVFAVLDGTSIDTVWKANGDTVS
-2036 NPSGATVNNLSAGT
+2036 NLGAGN

-2056 DNYSNC
+2056 DNYFNC
-2062 IYDTCANK
+2062 LHDTCSNK
-2070 MVTINTVKK
+2070 DVTISTVKNV
-2079 ELNIDTTLFANNA
+2079 LNIDTTLFANNA
-2092 CDSILW
+2092 CDSLLW

-2323 YVATNIDNFYV
+2323 YVATNIDNFNV
-2334 DAYTRPI
+2334 DAYSRPI
-2341 GKTSYCVWVMDQNGC
+2341 GKTSYCVWVMDKNGC

-2375 TSSCGSFDYTSHRTG
+2375 TSSCGSFHYVSHRTG
-2390 THYHYTYTI
+2390 TAYNYTYTI

-2404 HTVIDTFYAVNACDS
+2404 YTVIDTFYAVNACDS

-2433 TVPTTTSDL
+2433 TVPTATSNL
-2442 LNTAYCHDNT
+2442 LNTAYCHGNT

-2497 LTFAWSGKKI
+2497 LTFAMSGKKI
-2507 YAYAYNDCDTIIKRI
+2507 YAYAFNDCDTIIKRI

-2533 TGVTGNVNY
+2533 SGVTAASNPINF
-2542 CKGVTCPGS
+2542 CKGSLCPGTE
-2551 LSASVIHWNNNG
+2551 LVASTTAWNNAG
-2563 NHTPQNTKWL
+2563 LLTPKTEKWL
-2573 VSDNT
+2573 VSASQTDFSAAT
-2578 TFDFDTDDVLGTTF
+2578 EIATFSTA
-2592 ETRDSGRYVNFAAQN
+2592 DSGKYVTFAATN
-2607 HCGVTYATP
+2607 HCGTTYATP
-2616 VKIHVDSVA
+2616 VKVLVDSVA
-2625 APQLQIADNTLCL
+2625 DPILALNTTTFCAGDAINL
-2638 GESISLADLTITHTS
+2638 SNITITHTATS
-2653 TAIPT
+2653 TPE
-2658 DTSYWYD
+2658 DTIYYYGGSV
-2665 GAAYTLGTPLTSVT
+2665 YTLGTALAKTST
-2679 APTKP
+2679 PQEFYAS
-2684 FMVKVKY
+2684 VKY
-2691 SSCGDDYV
+2691 SCGSYV
-2699 QSNVVNITVK
+2699 NSNKVNVTVN

-2714 VVPTTTDTLCLHS
+2714 VVPTTTDTLCLHA
-2727 TAYAFTVTTNPTN
+2727 TAYSFDVTTNPTN
-2740 VVSASSNH
+2740 TVSASSNH
-2748 TDTATVGVAGN
+2748 TDTATVAVTGN

-2776 STAADCGSKS
+2776 STAAGCGSKS

-2817 RPSYKA
+2817 APSYKA
-2823 NGKVYSEGWLLGGVA
+2823 NGKVYSEGWLLGGTA
-2838 FTPATYHVQYPADS
+2838 FNPATYHVQYPADS

-2867 HSNNAIL
+2867 HSNDAIL

-2896 TATINDVK
+2896 IATINDVK

-2943 IGDGRDTVTIT
+2943 IGDGLDTVTIT

-2963 SIKVP
+2963 SIRIP

-2979 IATPAPVC
+2979 ISTPAPVC
-2987 EGEALVL
+2987 EGEPLVL

-3004 NIYSQGWEVKKS
+3004 NIYSQGWEVKKTS
-3016 GTFTAFDQAD
+3016 ASDFSAFNAAD

-3041 MVSTRCGESYS
+3041 MVLTLCGESYS

-3060 DTAKLTVTNLT
+3060 DTAVLAVTERT
-3071 QVVCNNSTIT
+3071 QVVCNNSAIT
-3081 DMVITRNKPVELSAD
+3081 DMVITRNKPVELSAN
-3096 LKAAGLGFNTDST
+3096 LKTAGLGFSTDSL
-3109 KVTGTVAIPTT
+3109 KVEGTVAIPAT
-3120 ETFPYT
+3120 ETFPYILT
-3126 LSGKI
+3126 GKI
-3131 KTTDAL
+3131 FTTDVE
-3137 CSDKNDSLDIV
+3137 CPDKNDTLDIK

-3162 NDTICAGSP
+3162 NDTICDGNP
-3171 ITITSLAIDTNH
+3171 ITITNLAIDTNH

-3195 KKNGATAY
+3195 KKDGATAY
-3203 AAWNINN
+3203 AAWNITN

-3283 TWYLVNGTTYTAIT
+3283 TWYLVDGTTYTAIT

-3348 PFTEPTFTVTNNGG
+3348 PFTVPTFTVADNGG
-3362 TLTDTSWYINGSALD
+3362 LITDTLWFINGTTLD

-3386 YNGKQ
+3386 YNGKE
-3391 IQLIV
+3391 IKLIV
-3396 NNVCG
+3396 NNACG

-3413 RPVPFMLADTIL
+3413 RPVPFMLADTVL
-3425 CADPS
+3425 CADPL
-3430 NHFTLD
+3430 NEFTLD
-3436 VPNGPFMTYAW
+3436 VPNGPFVTYAW
-3447 KDENGTTISTNKT
+3447 KDENGDPVSSNKT
-3460 ETITLNTLAVDTVLK
+3460 ETIQLNTLAVDTVLK

-3483 NGCESKS
+3483 NGCESQS
-3490 RINRSTYVSDAIP
+3490 RINRSTYVSDVIP
-3503 QDTIFS
+3503 QDTIFT
-3509 DSIHVRVTTKPFFR
+3509 DFIHVRVTSKPFFK

-3537 SLSNTSTAFKWTLD
+3537 SLSNTTTAFKWTLD

-3557 ANQKVYVKF
+3557 TNEKVYVKF
-3566 SIYHNGVLIPESDI
+3566 SIYHNGVLIPESEI
-3580 SNYLYTNS
+3580 SDYLATA
-3588 TTIGHTSYNW
+3588 TTTFGMTSYNW
-3598 NTNQVVQYVAGVTQT
+3598 NTNQVVQYTAGVQQT
-3613 AYSFYEHISNN
+3613 SYSFYEHISNN
-3624 FPSFYIGT
+3624 FPNFYISSL
-3632 YKYDWVYLPFLTSR
+3632 KYDWVYLPFLTSR
-3646 YMTNTVAQ
+3646 YVTNTFAQ
-3654 FKQEGNYEIHY
+3654 FQQEGNYEIHY
-3665 ELYATDGEQFG
+3665 ELYATNGDQFG
-3676 NEYDDAPAGATHI
+3676 NVYDDYPAGATDI

-3706 TIHVGNGSA
+3706 TIHVGNGSTVA
-3715 VVENEAPA
+3715 ENEAPA
-3723 MPEPEVIAEDAT
+3723 MPEPEVIAEDPT
-3735 VKVYPNPTSDNVNV
+3735 VKVYPNPTSENVNV

-3757 TMIRIS
+3757 TTIRIS

-3776 INNKFAIEQFNV
+3776 IDNKFAVEQFNV

>member
-1 MKKLLSICL
+1 
-10 LSVLL
+10 
-15 TMMSFFTAQAQSGNP
+15 MMSFFTAQAQSGNP

-50 NGTGIAQDTSAGND
+50 NGNGIAQDTSAGND
-64 LVLNNVLNKA
+64 LVLNNVLNRA
-74 IVGNTDVYTLHF
+74 VRGNTDVYTLHF

-109 NGNLSDYAE
+109 NGNLSDYAD

-139 LGGVVENGDG
+139 LGGIVENGDG
-149 ICGCSVACNDNNHYP
+149 ICGCSVPCNDNNHYP

-169 GHNDFPGARIANALT
+169 GHNDFPGARIADALT

-221 QIRIKWRQ
+221 QIRIKWKQ
-229 VGNYSLV
+229 VGEYSLV

-311 LYDFYPADSISDLYY
+311 LYDFYPANDTSDLYY

-427 YFDALDNDTIGCPGD
+427 YFDAMDNDTIGCPGD

-748 IVTRTYVG
+748 VVTRTYVG

-780 ITGLIDVK
+780 ITGRIDVN

-864 NQSVKTPVFNIHKP
+864 NHSVKTPVFDIHKP

-885 GSITLDTLELCVDV
+885 GSITLDTLELCADV

-905 NDNFVMNA
+905 NDAFVMNA

-1232 IGVVLKDTAHTYT
+1232 IGAVLKDTAHTYT

-1464 YVLNTIPAY
+1464 YVLNTVPAY

-1509 AFDQD
+1509 TFDQD

-1543 AITIAAAN
+1543 AITIAASN

-1560 YKVNGSTTLID
+1560 YKVNGTTTLID

-1608 VPFKQFEVPGFTYRL
+1608 VPFKQFEVPGFTYVV

-1641 NNDYYYVLY
+1641 NSDYYYVLY
-1650 YQGYWSNS
+1650 YQGYWDNS

-1669 DSIDNSNDYFIRKI
+1669 DSIENNNNYFIRKI

-1698 NVEKPDYTFT
+1698 HVVQPDYTFA

-1713 DKDCSD
+1713 DKDCSN
-1719 AGTGKITVLNPNSAF
+1719 AGTGTITVLNPNSAF

-1739 DGYTTSFNPALCD
+1739 DGYTTGSFNPASCD
-1752 TTGTVFTELDGTVSY
+1752 TTGNVFTELDGNSTYYPV
-1767 RDPYGQ
+1767 GQ

-1779 YNNTTHCDY
+1779 YNNNTHCNY
-1788 NVHDTL
+1788 RVYDTL
-1794 VVDAYMPSVD
+1794 VVDGYVPSVD
-1804 TTVSTP
+1804 TAVSTP

-1833 FYLADSYSY
+1833 FYLADSY
-1842 AYNIVT
+1842 T
-1848 GSYSRVFHNIDTN
+1848 GSYNRVYHNIDTN

-1888 GYIDVLDSAFIRP
+1888 GYIDVLDSAFINP

-2023 AVLVYTIDDSITW
+2023 AVLVYTIDDSVTW

-2158 DTILNTLIPS
+2158 DTILNTLIPG

-2180 TALNNNTNASNSPKE
+2180 TAVNNNTNASNSAKE

-2366 KAVSTFAKD
+2366 KAVSTAKD
-2375 TSSCGSFDYTSHRTG
+2375 TISSCGSFDYTSHRTG

-2442 LNTAYCHDNT
+2442 LNTAYCHGNT
-2452 LPTTFTVTTTD
+2452 LPATFTVTTTD

-2468 FRMTDKDPVVFEND
+2468 FRMTYKDPVVFEND

-2497 LTFAWSGKKI
+2497 LTFAMSGKKI
-2507 YAYAYNDCDTIIKRI
+2507 YAYAFNDCDTIIKRI

-2533 TGVTGNVNY
+2533 SGVTAASNPINF
-2542 CKGVTCPGS
+2542 CKGSLCPGTE
-2551 LSASVIHWNNNG
+2551 LVASTTAWNNAG
-2563 NHTPQNTKWL
+2563 LLTPKTEKWL
-2573 VSDNT
+2573 VSANQTDFSAAT
-2578 TFDFDTDDVLGTTF
+2578 EIATFGTA
-2592 ETRDSGRYVNFAAQN
+2592 DSGKYVTFAATN
-2607 HCGVTYATP
+2607 HCGTTYATP
-2616 VKIHVDSVA
+2616 VKVLVDSVA
-2625 APQLQIADNTLCL
+2625 DPVVALNTTTFCA
-2638 GESISLADLTITHTS
+2638 GDAINMSNITLTHKATS
-2653 TAIPT
+2653 TPE
-2658 DTSYWYD
+2658 DTIYYYGGSE
-2665 GAAYTLGTPLTSVT
+2665 YTLGTALAKTST
-2679 APTKP
+2679 PQEFYAS
-2684 FMVKVKY
+2684 VKY
-2691 SSCGDDYV
+2691 SCGSYV
-2699 QSNVVNITVK
+2699 NSNKLNITVN
-2709 DTAKL
+2709 DTANL
-2714 VVPTTTDTLCLHS
+2714 VLPTTTDTLCIAGGAYNFTVNMFEGNTITAIS
-2727 TAYAFTVTTNPTN
+2727 SNNAYA
-2740 VVSASSNH
+2740 
-2748 TDTATVGVAGN
+2748 
-2759 TVTVTPVGVGT
+2759 TVTVGTPTATSAPITVTPLAAGVGNM
-2770 VTITVT
+2770 VKITIT
-2776 STAADCGSKS
+2776 STAAGTCGTKIDSAK
-2786 KDVTF
+2786 F
-2791 VIADTATNF
+2791 FIADTADNF
-2800 GTVADVEVCA
+2800 STVANVEACA
-2810 GNTLTLT
+2810 GATITLSAPT
-2817 RPSYKA
+2817 YHA
-2823 NGKVYSEGWLLGGVA
+2823 NGNVKSEGWLLNGAA
-2838 FTPATYHVQYPADS
+2838 FDPTTTPVQKADS

-2858 FVETKCGIG
+2858 FVLNTCGTG
-2867 HSNNAIL
+2867 HSNDAVLN
-2874 HVKDTADLSLAHA
+2874 VYDTAKLVVTGS
-2887 VYDTLCVGA
+2887 VDTLCVGSTFNYTIDTNA
-2896 TATINDVK
+2896 TNI
-2904 IHASNTL
+2904 
-2911 TYTASPAGMVT
+2911 VT
-2922 LTKTGNEKGSGAT
+2922 FTPSANITFTHTGAT
-2935 ITITVTNL
+2935 VQVTAVTT
-2943 IGDGRDTVTIT
+2943 GDAKLVIFCNGKN
-2954 STGLCGEPK
+2954 GCGEK
-2963 SIKVP
+2963 KDSVK
-2968 FVVSDKRVVAN
+2968 FVVSDLATVDN
-2979 IATPAPVC
+2979 LDPIAAVC
-2987 EGEALVL
+2987 EGNALAL
-2994 PTVPSTTGNA
+2994 TAPSYTNGNSD
-3004 NIYSQGWEVKKS
+3004 IHSEGWQVKKTS
-3016 GTFTAFDQAD
+3016 ETSFSDFDVTTLMSD
-3026 FLANAATYKNAELRY
+3026 DYKNADIRY
-3041 MVSTRCGESYS
+3041 MVETKCGPAYS
-3052 DTVNITVN
+3052 DTLQITVN
-3060 DTAKLTVTNLT
+3060 DTAELTVTERT
-3071 QVVCNNSTIT
+3071 QVVCNNSAIT
-3081 DMVITRNKPVELSAD
+3081 DMVITRNKPVELSAN
-3096 LKAAGLGFNTDST
+3096 LKTAGLGFSTDSL
-3109 KVTGTVAIPTT
+3109 KVEGTVAIPAT
-3120 ETFPYT
+3120 ETFPYILT
-3126 LSGKI
+3126 GKI
-3131 KTTDAL
+3131 FTTDVE
-3137 CSDKNDSLDIV
+3137 CPDKNDTLDIK

-3162 NDTICAGSP
+3162 NDTICDGNP
-3171 ITITSLAIDTNH
+3171 ITITNLAIDTNH

-3195 KKNGATAY
+3195 KKDGATAY
-3203 AAWNINN
+3203 ADWNINN

-3283 TWYLVNGTTYTAIT
+3283 TWYVVEGSTYTAIT
-3297 AATPINNPAKVA
+3297 DASTINNPTSVA

-3320 SNVYTLGFDGRPT
+3320 SNVVALGFDGVPT

-3348 PFTEPTFTVTNNGG
+3348 LFTVPTFTVADNGG
-3362 TLTDTSWYINGSALD
+3362 LIADTLWFINGTALD

-3386 YNGKQ
+3386 YNGKE
-3391 IQLIV
+3391 IKLIV
-3396 NNVCG
+3396 NNACG

-3413 RPVPFMLADTIL
+3413 RPVPFMLADTVL
-3425 CADPS
+3425 CADPL
-3430 NHFTLD
+3430 NEFTLD
-3436 VPNGPFMTYAW
+3436 VPNGPFVTYAW
-3447 KDENGTTISTNKT
+3447 KDENGDPVSSNKT
-3460 ETITLNTLAVDTVLK
+3460 ETIQLNTLAVDTVLK

-3483 NGCESKS
+3483 NGCESQS
-3490 RINRSTYVSDAIP
+3490 RINRSTYVSDVIP
-3503 QDTIFS
+3503 QDTIFT
-3509 DSIHVRVTTKPFFR
+3509 DFIHVRVTTKPFFK

-3537 SLSNTSTAFKWTLD
+3537 SLSNTTTAFKWTLD

-3566 SIYHNGVLIPESDI
+3566 SIYHNGVLIPESEI
-3580 SNYLYTNS
+3580 SNYLATA
-3588 TTIGHTSYNW
+3588 TTTVGMTSYNW
-3598 NTNQVVQYVAGVTQT
+3598 NTNQVAQYQAGVAQT

-3624 FPSFYIGT
+3624 FPNFYISS
-3632 YKYDWVYLPFLTSR
+3632 YKYDWVYLPFIASR
-3646 YMTNTVAQ
+3646 YVTNTFAQ
-3654 FKQEGNYEIHY
+3654 FQQEGNYEIHY
-3665 ELYATDGEQFG
+3665 DLYATNGDQFG
-3676 NEYDDAPAGATHI
+3676 NVYDDYPAGATDI

-3706 TIHVGNGSA
+3706 TIHVGNGSTVA
-3715 VVENEAPA
+3715 ENEAPA
-3723 MPEPEVIAEDAT
+3723 MPEPEVIAEDPT
-3735 VKVYPNPTSDNVNV
+3735 VKVYPNPTSENVNV

-3757 TMIRIS
+3757 TTIRIS